1 MSPPAPLGPT
11 SPSVM
16 VTQTSFVNRP
26 LPLSPNSTG
35 PSPTRQPR
43 QPFVER
49 DAQGAFGNG
58 PPATYP
64 APKIPHPG
72 PLPQLS
78 EGSDTGFAPMHR
90 TMTNQ
95 SELSVFSPTASI
107 PPFAHPQQRTRACTT
122 GGDGMPSP
130 YEIPEH
136 NGSTLS
142 RGDSNT
148 FVRSV
153 SASAVQHRNIGPP
166 RGNFPPPPAHSPPPL
181 THSSMELRAK
191 MDSGDSVLT
200 SPPGQNTLP
209 RTIGHHHSNAAAK
222 PGPMKHIRSEG
233 HFPIFE
239 EKADN
244 KKLYIQPLDSSV
256 EASLHSGSG
265 YGLSGV
271 APKPSL
277 EPAPYPYLGELAT
290 NGSIVEAEAFGNF
303 SERTDEEPIP
313 RAPLHNP
320 THHPRERSV
329 RSHGRESLFSETSIE
344 LSVSSNSDREV
355 SPGELCKYVGLP
367 LILMSHSCCLA

>member
-1 MSPPAPLGPT
+1 MSPPAPLGPA

-16 VTQTSFVNRP
+16 VAQTSFVNRP
-26 LPLSPNSTG
+26 LPLSPNSNG
-35 PSPTRQPR
+35 PSPTRQQR
-43 QPFVER
+43 QQFGER
-49 DAQGAFGNG
+49 DAAAFGNG
-58 PPATYP
+58 PPANFP
-64 APKIPHPG
+64 APKLPHPG

-78 EGSDTGFAPMHR
+78 EGSEAGFAPMIR

-95 SELSVFSPTASI
+95 SETSVFSPTASI

-142 RGDSNT
+142 RGESNT
-148 FVRSV
+148 VVRSA

-166 RGNFPPPPAHSPPPL
+166 RGGGNFPPPPAHSPPPL
-181 THSSMELRAK
+181 THSSMELRAR
-191 MDSGDSVLT
+191 MDSGEGVLT

-209 RTIGHHHSNAAAK
+209 RTMGHHHHHSSNAAAK

-239 EKADN
+239 EKPDE
-244 KKLYIQPLDSSV
+244 KMVYIRPLDSSV
-256 EASLHSGSG
+256 ETSLHSGSG
-265 YGLSGV
+265 YGSSGV
-271 APKPSL
+271 ARKPSL
-277 EPAPYPYLGELAT
+277 ETAPFPYHDGLAT
-290 NGSIVEAEAFGNF
+290 NGSVVEAEAFGVNF
-303 SERTDEEPIP
+303 SERTEEGPIP
-313 RAPLHNP
+313 LAPLHNP

-355 SPGELCKYVGLP
+355 SPCEFAA
-367 LILMSHSCCLA
+367 SNFDAS